1 MNLGQVRKRVPIV
14 QRYFTENAVKD
25 KYFHIKGEDRH
36 HIVKVMRMKEGD
48 KIICVDP
55 SQNSALCSIAEI
67 TDEHVAA
74 EVVQWIEGS
83 SELPAD
89 VTIVSGLP
97 KGDKLE
103 WIIQKGTELGA
114 HRFIPFT
121 SARSVVKWDAKKSV
135 KKAERWQKI
144 AKEAAE
150 QSHRSIVPEV
160 FAPLDLKSLL
170 KISADY
176 SYKLIAFEEE
186 AKQGEDSVLYKTLS
200 SMNKGESL
208 LVVFGPEGGLADN
221 EVSLLLEAG
230 FLACGLGPRI
240 LRTETAPLYLLSAV
254 SYHFE
259 LMG

>member
-1 MNLGQVRKRVPIV
+1 VPNV
-14 QRYFTENAVKD
+14 QRYFVEEQAIENRF
-25 KYFHIKGEDRH
+25 YIFGEDRH

-48 KIICVDP
+48 CIICVGP
-55 SQNSALCSIAEI
+55 HQNSALCTIAEI
-67 TDEHVAA
+67 TDEQVTA

-83 SELPAD
+83 SELPVD

-121 SARSVVKWDAKKSV
+121 SARSVVKWDAKKAA
-135 KKAERWQKI
+135 KKVDRWQKI

-150 QSHRSIVPEV
+150 QSHRTIMPEV
-160 FAPLDLKSLL
+160 HAPLDLKSLL
-170 KISADY
+170 KLCGHY
-176 SYKLIAFEEE
+176 NHKLIAFEEE
-186 AKQGEDSVLYKTLS
+186 AKQGEASVLSKTLS

-208 LVVFGPEGGLADN
+208 IIFFGPEGGLADQ
-221 EVSLLLEAG
+221 EVTLLQEHG